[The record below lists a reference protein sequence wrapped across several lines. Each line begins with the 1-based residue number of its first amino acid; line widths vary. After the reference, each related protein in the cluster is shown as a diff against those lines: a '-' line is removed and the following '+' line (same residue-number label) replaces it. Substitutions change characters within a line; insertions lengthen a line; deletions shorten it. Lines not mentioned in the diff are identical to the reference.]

1 MQIKTDQELVIAYH
15 EGDEQAFHILIK
27 RHMNGAFRCALGF
40 CHDYE
45 TAEDITQEAFVKVWK
60 NIGSYNPKYAF
71 STWISA
77 ITKNTAL
84 DFMKKKYSLP
94 FSSFENQDSLLLEAG
109 GISNIFNSGSIGNS
123 DPSAKMSVDEALSN
137 LSDKDRSI
145 IELHYEQGYTFEEIG
160 KKMDR
165 PMNTVKTWHRRAL
178 QRLKG
183 SFK

>member
-15 EGDEQAFHILIK
+15 EGDDEAFHILIE
-27 RHMNGAFRCALGF
+27 RHMNGVFRCALGF
-40 CHDYE
+40 CRDYE
-45 TAEDITQEAFVKVWK
+45 TAEDITQETFVKVWK

-84 DFMKKKYSLP
+84 DFMKKKSSLP
-94 FSSFENQDSLLLEAG
+94 FSSFENQDLLAIEVSGA
-109 GISNIFNSGSIGNS
+109 FDVFRSGSIGNS
-123 DPSAKMSVDEALSN
+123 DPSAKMSVDAALSN

-160 KKMDR
+160 KKMDK

-178 QRLKG
+178 ERLKD
-183 SFK
+183 SFR